1 MPGAAS
7 VSPVHSSTNEKLL
20 QNVIAKFP
28 LALLPPSFTLE
39 NHLKRGILSADPYDS
54 PFPYFDVHLFLPRFR
69 FFLSLSLPIFLSLS
83 FCPCKDEFI
92 KVLQSDTLKRSL
104 KLYLDMRMHR
114 LNLFDW
120 EFFFFCFSTR
130 IREIV
135 HFNGGICARG
145 GLRRIFR
152 LILFQRWSD
161 LISRFF
167 TLTGGNNLFRIL
179 LKRFFSALY
188 EK

>member
-69 FFLSLSLPIFLSLS
+69 FFLSLSFFLHLYLSLS
-83 FCPCKDEFI
+83 LCPCKDEFI

-120 EFFFFCFSTR
+120 EFFFFVF
-130 IREIV
+130 
-135 HFNGGICARG
+135 
-145 GLRRIFR
+145 
-152 LILFQRWSD
+152 
-161 LISRFF
+161 
-167 TLTGGNNLFRIL
+167 
-179 LKRFFSALY
+179 LY
-188 EK
+188 EYEKLYISTAGFALEGGWDEFSD